1 MMLRIFLVAGEASGD
16 TLGAGLM
23 AALNKQAIETIEW
36 HGIGGPKMEDAGLKS
51 LFPLS
56 DLSVMGLAEVLPRFF
71 LLRRRLK
78 ETLAAIQA
86 CQPDILITIDSPGFC
101 KRLVSTLRKQPAEMQ
116 PKKIIHYVAP
126 TVWAWRPQRA
136 SEFARLYDCLLALL
150 PFEPPYF
157 TKTGLKTV
165 FVGHPLSQ
173 PPSLFRAGEPQLDQ
187 FQQKYELSDHRG
199 PVILLPGSRA
209 GEVKRHLPVF
219 LAAFDLYCARYQE
232 EKDATAP
239 QVFILTLPHLASLVK
254 ELVGNRAIPVVSDP
268 GDHPLVR
275 QKAQSALAASG
286 TISLEL
292 AQSGIPH
299 VIAYRVNPL
308 TWWILRQ
315 LVKIPSVNL
324 INILCN
330 ETMVPEYLQA
340 ACRPAQLAEALFQI
354 DQNPAIRARQTA
366 GFRRALTA
374 LKPET
379 EGLSASEM
387 AARTIR
393 ELL

>member
-1 MMLRIFLVAGEASGD
+1 MTLRIFLVAGEASGD
-16 TLGAGLM
+16 ALGAGLM
-23 AALNKQAIETIEW
+23 AALNKQSIDAVEW
-36 HGIGGPKMEDAGLKS
+36 HGIGGPKMEEAGLKS

-78 ETLAAIQA
+78 ETLQEIQS
-86 CQPDILITIDSPGFC
+86 CPPDILITIDSPGFC
-101 KRLVSTLRKQPAEMQ
+101 KRLVAALRKQPAENQ

-136 SEFARLYDCLLALL
+136 SEFARLYDGLLALL

-157 TKTGLKTV
+157 TKAGLKAV

-173 PPSLFRAGEPQLDQ
+173 PPPILRTDAAQLAE
-187 FQQKYELSDHRG
+187 FQQKYAISDHRG
-199 PVILLPGSRA
+199 PVILLPGSRT

-219 LAAFDLYCARYQE
+219 LAAFDLYCARYQQ
-232 EKDATAP
+232 EKGATAP
-239 QVFILTLPHLASLVK
+239 QAFILTLPHLASLVK
-254 ELVGNRAIPVVSDP
+254 ELVGNRPVPVLSDP
-268 GDHPLVR
+268 VDHPLVR

-315 LVKIPSVNL
+315 LVKIPNVNL
-324 INILCN
+324 INILCK
-330 ETMVPEYLQA
+330 EKIVPEYLQA
-340 ACRPAQLAEALFQI
+340 ACHPPQLAEALWHI
-354 DQNPAIRARQTA
+354 DQNPALRAKQAA
-366 GFRRALTA
+366 GFKRALA
-374 LKPET
+374 SLQPE
-379 EGLSASEM
+379 ESRLSASEM
-387 AARTIR
+387 AARAVLA
-393 ELL
+393 LL

>member
-1 MMLRIFLVAGEASGD
+1 MTLRIFLVAGEASGD
-16 TLGAGLM
+16 ALGAGLM
-23 AALNKQAIETIEW
+23 AAISTQATEAIEW
-36 HGIGGPKMEDAGLKS
+36 HGIGGPKMEDAGLAS

-78 ETLAAIQA
+78 ETLQTIQS

-101 KRLVSTLRKQPAEMQ
+101 KRLVAGLRKKPANMQ

-136 SEFARLYDCLLALL
+136 SEFAGLYDGLLALL

-157 TKTGLKTV
+157 TKVGLKTV

-173 PPSLFRAGEPQLDQ
+173 PLPVFRAGEPQLDQ
-187 FQQKYELSDHRG
+187 FQQKYALSDHRG
-199 PVILLPGSRA
+199 PIVLLPGSRA
-209 GEVKRHLPVF
+209 GEVKRHLPIF
-219 LAAFDLYCARYQE
+219 LAAFDLYAARYQE
-232 EKDATAP
+232 EKDTPAP
-239 QVFILTLPHLASLVK
+239 QVFILTLPHLEGLVK
-254 ELVGNRAIPVVSDP
+254 DMVGPRAIPILSDP
-268 GDHPLVR
+268 ADHSLVR

-315 LVKIPSVNL
+315 LVKIPNVNL
-324 INILCN
+324 INILCK
-330 ETMVPEYLQA
+330 EKIVPEYLQA

-354 DQNPAIRARQTA
+354 DQNPALRARQAA
-366 GFRRALTA
+366 GFKRALA
-374 LKPET
+374 SLKPET